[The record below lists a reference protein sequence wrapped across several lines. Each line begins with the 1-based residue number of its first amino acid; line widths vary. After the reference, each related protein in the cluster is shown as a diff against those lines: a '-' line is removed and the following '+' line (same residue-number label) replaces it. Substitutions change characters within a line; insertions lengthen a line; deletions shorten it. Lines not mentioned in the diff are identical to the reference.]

1 MLNTFKHHKV
11 IKKIIKDGIWSGWG
25 EMMSSVH
32 VLLSIWSH
40 SQGSIGCVQLAVG
53 QAIGEL
59 SCQMVAEPGKMR

>member
-1 MLNTFKHHKV
+1 
-11 IKKIIKDGIWSGWG
+11 
-25 EMMSSVH
+25 MSSVH

-59 SCQMVAEPGKMR
+59 SCQMVAEPGKIR